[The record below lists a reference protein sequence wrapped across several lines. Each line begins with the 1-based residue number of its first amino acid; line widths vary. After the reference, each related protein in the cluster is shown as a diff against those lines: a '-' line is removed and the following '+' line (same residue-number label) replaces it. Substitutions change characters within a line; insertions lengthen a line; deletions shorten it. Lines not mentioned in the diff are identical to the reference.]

1 MINKPPP
8 LAASLILVLILAV
21 AALGWGVVRK
31 AQLDSSSSE
40 LALALTEA
48 ILSSESMELLLANIH
63 PSFTQNTPI
72 ESFQSS
78 ISMTSARLGA
88 WTSFDTIS
96 GTASIP
102 LLPLFANTATASY
115 EIGVSYESAP
125 ASALIE
131 MVYAQGSW
139 QITSFNLVSEF
150 LAP

>member
-72 ESFQSS
+72 ESFQSF

-88 WTSFDTIS
+88 
-96 GTASIP
+96 
-102 LLPLFANTATASY
+102 
-115 EIGVSYESAP
+115 
-125 ASALIE
+125 
-131 MVYAQGSW
+131 
-139 QITSFNLVSEF
+139 
-150 LAP
+150 